1 MSGDRSNLSR
11 PLLYLVVLAALAVA
25 RPAAADRV
33 QVFSVQ
39 GIDCAQCEN
48 EIRPYLKKVKGVK
61 KWTFDLSRSE
71 FTITLADNTPDDAVI
86 AAIERAGKF
95 RALPGAGYGTKL
107 GASQHAPYPEGT
119 DFAVVT
125 DNGGAVRP
133 LEELRVQGKYTV
145 FDYYADW
152 CGPCAK
158 IDKQLREIVV
168 TRKDLAVR
176 KLNVVN
182 FNSDLAKQLGRKLR
196 GLPYVVVFS
205 PDGKRTE
212 IIGENYKQLNAAL
225 GIRK

>member
-1 MSGDRSNLSR
+1 
-11 PLLYLVVLAALAVA
+11 VVLAALAVA

-61 KWTFDLSRSE
+61 KWTFDLTKSE
-71 FTITLADNTPDDAVI
+71 FTITLADNTPDSTVI
-86 AAIERAGKF
+86 AAIERAGSQF
-95 RALPGAGYGTKL
+95 RALPGAGQGTKL
-107 GASQHAPYPEGT
+107 GASQHAPYPDGA

-125 DNGGAVRP
+125 DKGDAVGP
-133 LEELRVQGKYTV
+133 LEGLRVPGKYTV

-158 IDKQLREIVV
+158 VDRLLREIVG
-168 TRKDLAVR
+168 TRKDVAIR
-176 KLNVVN
+176 KLNVVS
-182 FNSDLAKQLGRKLR
+182 FNSPLAKQLGRRLR

-212 IIGENYKQLNAAL
+212 IIGENYKQLRSAL
-225 GIRK
+225 DVRK

>member
-1 MSGDRSNLSR
+1 MTRLRLS
-11 PLLYLVVLAALAVA
+11 LAVLAALAVA
-25 RPAAADRV
+25 SPAAADRV

-61 KWTFDLSRSE
+61 KWTFDLTRSE

-86 AAIERAGKF
+86 AAIGRSGKF

-125 DNGGAVRP
+125 DKGDAVGP
-133 LEELRVQGKYTV
+133 LEELRVPGKYTV
-145 FDYYADW
+145 FDYFADW

-158 IDKQLREIVV
+158 IDKQLREIVAA
-168 TRKDLAVR
+168 RKDVAIR
-176 KLNVVN
+176 KLNVVS
-182 FNSDLAKQLGRKLR
+182 FNSALAKQVGRKLR
-196 GLPYVVVFS
+196 GLPYVVVYS
-205 PDGKRTE
+205 PEGKRTE

-225 GIRK
+225 GVRK